1 MVKLE
6 RVGIS
11 GLKRLVA
18 LFGYRLTKSD
28 EIDILSPLLARML
41 NNTDNFFSC
50 KSVVTTGKVSIRFLI
65 LSRAITLGSRASSW
79 NRCRTF
85 SKSSRTITENVTI
98 SSVSIRQYTTQ
109 KKKCFFIGWIQ
120 PKPTNYPAGQRVS
133 RLSIPITIKQSN
145 IPTDCIITESVPCLS
160 FARLLADYD
169 IQNINLLQIDTE
181 GYDVQILMNIDFDII
196 QPSIIHFE
204 HGLAEGIMDHK
215 TFDQVSERLRRYGY
229 QILVEPYDATA
240 YQLEIVGCTAPAH
253 NQAI

>member
-41 NNTDNFFSC
+41 NNTDNFFFVQIGGNDG
-50 KSVVTTGKVSIRFLI
+50 KSFDPIFDFITRNHTRLKGII
-65 LSRAITLGSRASSW
+65 LEPMQDIFEELKNNYRKCHNIKCINKAIHNTKEEMLLYRVDPAKADKLPGWTKGIASF
-79 NRCRTF
+79 NP
-85 SKSSRTITENVTI
+85 NHH
-98 SSVSIRQYTTQ
+98 
-109 KKKCFFIGWIQ
+109 
-120 PKPTNYPAGQRVS
+120 
-133 RLSIPITIKQSN
+133 KQSN

-196 QPSIIHFE
+196 RPSIIHFE